1 MAGSAVGVY
10 RFIDDIY
17 KNVIMMNTRPLIVLA
32 LLLCLSRLGASAQ
45 DDDSRRWAIDFRLSP
60 VKPVV
65 SLNETPDK
73 YYDPVKA
80 GGGPNFSAHIE
91 YFIPQTGFSVVGGYD
106 HEVMDFYSGD
116 VSADLS
122 QIMLGGR
129 WYFLSKSC
137 PLQPYLGASTFWN
150 VAGRKDAGTVTS
162 VGSYNYVR
170 NYSVSSPVLSVAPV
184 VGLDIY
190 LFSCVALEV
199 DYGFRL
205 AVDGHTSSQTTFGKD
220 TTPYAMRSPMHRHAL
235 SVGLKVTFP
244 FKFTSSD
251 FSGLL
256 DSLLDLK

>member
-1 MAGSAVGVY
+1 
-10 RFIDDIY
+10 
-17 KNVIMMNTRPLIVLA
+17 MMNTRPLIVLV
-32 LLLCLSRLGASAQ
+32 LLLCLSRLVANAQ

-65 SLNETPDK
+65 TFNETPDK
-73 YYDPVKA
+73 YYDPIKT

-150 VAGRKDAGTVTS
+150 VPG
-162 VGSYNYVR
+162 VR
-170 NYSVSSPVLSVAPV
+170 MQA
-184 VGLDIY
+184 
-190 LFSCVALEV
+190 
-199 DYGFRL
+199 R
-205 AVDGHTSSQTTFGKD
+205 
-220 TTPYAMRSPMHRHAL
+220 
-235 SVGLKVTFP
+235 
-244 FKFTSSD
+244 
-251 FSGLL
+251 
-256 DSLLDLK
+256 